1 VDVDVG
7 VGVDATEGR
16 VAGIKYR
23 VVVVVVGI
31 VSSANNN
38 NNNSNN
44 NNKDK
49 RKSSRSIDK
58 RIKRQLPCDDI
69 G

>member
-1 VDVDVG
+1 MDVD

-16 VAGIKYR
+16 VTGIKYR
-23 VVVVVVGI
+23 VVVVVVG
-31 VSSANNN
+31 ARDDTNNN

-44 NNKDK
+44 SNKDK
-49 RKSSRSIDK
+49 RKSSSQSIDK
-58 RIKRQLPCDDI
+58 RIERQLPCDDI